1 MVKTLNTEF
10 PVEHCDDNINIIYV
24 ESLNNVYKDL
34 YHATTNGEKSVLK
47 AIEEGDDYI
56 VAKTVLTVRVRLLNS

>member
-1 MVKTLNTEF
+1 MVKTLNTDF
-10 PVEHCDDNINIIYV
+10 PVEHCEDNINIIYV

-47 AIEEGDDYI
+47 AIEEGDD
-56 VAKTVLTVRVRLLNS
+56 LL